1 MGFGRGQP
9 GGARG
14 EEPTAVD
21 EESGAFAEL
30 KADAEAVHLPA
41 RDHQRPAQDRQPMVP
56 QVNGH
61 AAPLLAIH
69 EERDA
74 VGDHIAEEDLHGSRA
89 ALGC

>member
-1 MGFGRGQP
+1 
-9 GGARG
+9 
-14 EEPTAVD
+14 
-21 EESGAFAEL
+21 
-30 KADAEAVHLPA
+30 
-41 RDHQRPAQDRQPMVP
+41 MVP